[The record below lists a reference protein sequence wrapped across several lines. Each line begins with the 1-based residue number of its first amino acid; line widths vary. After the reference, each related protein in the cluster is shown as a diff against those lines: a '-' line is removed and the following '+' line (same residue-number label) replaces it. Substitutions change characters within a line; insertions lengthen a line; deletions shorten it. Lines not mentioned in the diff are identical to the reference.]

1 MAMTRVIT
9 QQGAENMAYVRAL
22 LHRKQPGFSA
32 ALQWALMMAERELAS
47 PDMPCDTARLADAPR
62 QGGFAR
68 DFATANGP
76 RVMVSALNHQ
86 QFADLARTTGLT
98 STFAFLERL
107 LQADFSTCGDLDANR
122 AIIAKLLA
130 PWFARRTVAQLAIAF
145 AGTSV
150 PWAILHGMAGRPGA
164 RP

>member
-1 MAMTRVIT
+1 MTSNHAPHVATEDLARTGSGHVAVLPET
-9 QQGAENMAYVRAL
+9 Q
-22 LHRKQPGFSA
+22 P
-32 ALQWALMMAERELAS
+32 
-47 PDMPCDTARLADAPR
+47 ARLADALR

-86 QFADLARTTGLT
+86 QFADLARTTGLA
-98 STFAFLERL
+98 STFAFLEGL
-107 LQADFSTCGDLDANR
+107 LQADFSTCDDLDANR
-122 AIIAKLLA
+122 AVIAKLLA
-130 PWFARRTVAQLAIAF
+130 PWFARRTVAQLAVAF

-150 PWAILHGMAGRPGA
+150 PWAIHHDMAGRPGA